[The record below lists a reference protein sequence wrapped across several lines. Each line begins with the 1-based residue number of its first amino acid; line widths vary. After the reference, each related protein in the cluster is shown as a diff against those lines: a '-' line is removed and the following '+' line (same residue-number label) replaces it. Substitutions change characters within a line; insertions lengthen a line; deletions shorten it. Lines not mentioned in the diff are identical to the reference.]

1 MENAPENMPN
11 PKTISPELRGA
22 WRFSLIQQAAIVLT
36 VLAMNDWVRIG
47 AAAIALAVFWSG
59 VGFIIFL
66 RRAKPILIDLLF
78 VRWSFP
84 LLWLI
89 ALLILTH
96 FGKARV
102 H

>member
-1 MENAPENMPN
+1 MENPQPPN
-11 PKTISPELRGA
+11 EIAPELRGA

-36 VLAMNDWVRIG
+36 VLAMNDLVRIA

-59 VGFIIFL
+59 VGFIVFL
-66 RRAKPILIDLLF
+66 RRAKPIAIDLLF

-89 ALLILTH
+89 ALLSLVQ
-96 FGKARV
+96 FAKA
-102 H
+102 HAH